1 LKTFGSSRW
10 LTRAGLAA
18 VLALV
23 AGLAAFAAACGGDD
37 GEEGEIRDT
46 ADAIVKAYNDK
57 DVDAFLSYWTDS
69 GIQEGFDATRQEA
82 QEFLAEGLGDPPMSI
97 RSISNIK
104 VSGDTATA
112 NVELVFGLSL
122 EPERDS
128 FVKEGGVWKIDGS
141 EAVSPE
147 IPSDVTAIDLKLRE
161 FAFDFDASAIKS
173 GDIAFR
179 VENVGEQPHEAV
191 IVKVPEDLNLEEAL
205 QSEETPP
212 GVEDIAF
219 VEPLDP
225 GAKADVV
232 FTKALEPGRYVLLCF
247 LPDTED
253 PEGTAHVFKGMQA
266 EFTIE

>member
-1 LKTFGSSRW
+1 LFKPSRW
-10 LTRAGLAA
+10 LRSAAIPA

-23 AGLAAFAAACGGDD
+23 AVAALAAACGGDD
-37 GEEGEIRDT
+37 GEEGEIKDT

-69 GIQEGFDATRQEA
+69 GIQEGFDATREEA
-82 QEFLAEGLGDPPMSI
+82 KEFLAEGLGEPPMSI
-97 RSISNIK
+97 RSISNIE

-112 NVELVFGLSL
+112 DVELVFGIAL

-128 FVKEGGVWKIDGS
+128 FVKEGGVWKIDAT
-141 EAVSPE
+141 EALSPE
-147 IPSDVTAIDLKLRE
+147 IPSGVTAIDLKLSE
-161 FAFDFDASAIKS
+161 FAFDFDASAITS

-179 VENVGEQPHEAV
+179 AENVGEQPHEIA
-191 IVKVPEDLNLEEAL
+191 IARVPEDLDLEEAL

-225 GAKADVV
+225 GAKTNVV
-232 FTKALEPGRYVLLCF
+232 FTEALEPGRYVLLCF
-247 LPDTED
+247 LPDEED
-253 PEGTAHVFKGMQA
+253 PEGTPHVFKGMQA
-266 EFTIE
+266 EFTVE

>member
-1 LKTFGSSRW
+1 MKTFGSSRW

-18 VLALV
+18 VLMLV

-112 NVELVFGLSL
+112 DVELAFGLSL

-128 FVKEGGVWKIDGS
+128 FVKEGGVWKIDGA
-141 EAVSPE
+141 EDVSPE
-147 IPSDVTAIDLKLRE
+147 IPSDVTAIDLKLVD

-179 VENVGEQPHEAV
+179 VENVGEQPHQV
-191 IVKVPEDLNLEEAL
+191 ILSKIPEDLDLEAAL

-212 GVEDIAF
+212 GVEDIAVLEF
-219 VEPLDP
+219 VDV
-225 GAKADVV
+225 GAKANMV
-232 FTKALEPGRYVLLCF
+232 FTESLEPGRYVLLCF
-247 LPDTED
+247 FPDTED
-253 PEGTAHVFKGMQA
+253 PEGTPHVFKGMQA
-266 EFTIE
+266 EFHVQ